1 MSERNSMLPEITG
14 LAAGIIVGAMVMVI
28 GRFLFNNGIV
38 PTYTNNWIENN
49 YDPAAFVVWVVS
61 AIFAIIWYF
70 VSLKWW
76 RTFTAKESGQ
86 AFFLWLLLF
95 ALPILSCVISLFIW
109 GKDGNNS
116 LEALAFFV
124 LILILSIG
132 MFFGYWLS
140 TALSTPSNMCHII
153 PLTRLFRR

>member
-1 MSERNSMLPEITG
+1 MSEQNSILPEITG
-14 LAAGIIVGAMVMVI
+14 LAAGIVVGAMVMVV
-28 GRFLFNNGIV
+28 GRFLFGDGIV
-38 PTYTNNWIENN
+38 PTFTDNWVQSN

-95 ALPILSCVISLFIW
+95 VLPILSCVISLFIW
-109 GKDGNNS
+109 GKDGSNT
-116 LEALAFFV
+116 LEVLAFVVLV
-124 LILILSIG
+124 LILGLG
-132 MFFGYWLS
+132 MLFSYWLS

-153 PLTRLFRR
+153 PLARLFRR